1 MGKETGLPKNIRQI
15 GDIQGKEKIF
25 LEDYVMTYIRKKEK
39 QETNGYLGIFLGEKQ
54 EREGN
59 TYVFIRGILDMPKE
73 SAAGPDKE
81 SREEQKESFLDKE
94 WKEASKDK
102 GWKEDS
108 PDKGRKEDFSGKDQ
122 EKEKDS
128 RQPGWMEK
136 MEREY
141 KEYFSEWSVQGCCV
155 IGLYSPERMQMLSE
169 MLPEAGGL
177 IYHLQEQ
184 EETVYRVE
192 NGRYRQIKGYFV
204 FYEQNRKMQEYM
216 ADVFDKDCVEKEGGS
231 DNAIKSFRKKVK
243 EKGIQ
248 KNTSLLKL
256 ASSFFVITVLVIGAV
271 VVNKVDDIRL
281 VREAAKIA
289 DATRENE
296 ITQIQTESSVLT
308 VTDEIAGSVA
318 VSGTVSDQSGSVSG
332 MTDAQNAA
340 VSGTVDDQSTD
351 ASGIGIDTSLWS
363 EYSLSGSD
371 SFWEEVPEDAAV
383 NVSGEVQQAADDPEA
398 AQASETAGDSSE
410 LQATDAAGNLSASQ
424 TADPASDLTAS
435 QMAGAASD
443 VTASQTAGAASDLTA
458 SRTAGAVSDVTAS
471 QMTGTA
477 ETDPQVQEASSVRQ
491 IQAAYV
497 IKEGDTLADICS
509 RYYGNLDH
517 LEEICEVN
525 EITDANKIMPGQ
537 KIVLP

>member
-39 QETNGYLGIFLGEKQ
+39 QEMNGYLGIFLGEKQ
-54 EREGN
+54 ERDGN

-73 SAAGPDKE
+73 SAAEPDKE
-81 SREEQKESFLDKE
+81 RREEQKEDFVDKE
-94 WKEASKDK
+94 TFQDK

-108 PDKGRKEDFSGKDQ
+108 RDKGRKEEMKENDQ
-122 EKEKDS
+122 EQES

-141 KEYFSEWSVQGCCV
+141 KEYFSQWSVQGCCV

-169 MLPEAGGL
+169 MLPEAGSL

-184 EETVYRVE
+184 EETIYRVE

-271 VVNKVDDIRL
+271 VVNKVEDLRL
-281 VREAAKIA
+281 VREEARIA
-289 DATRENE
+289 DTTRENE
-296 ITQIQTESSVLT
+296 ITRIQTESPVLT
-308 VTDEIAGSVA
+308 VTDEITESMAVSETASAQSMPVSGTASDQSMAVSETASDQSMAVSEMADTQNEA
-318 VSGTVSDQSGSVSG
+318 VSGI
-332 MTDAQNAA
+332 TDVGNTD
-340 VSGTVDDQSTD
+340 VSGTETD
-351 ASGIGIDTSLWS
+351 TGLWN

-371 SFWEEVPEDAAV
+371 SFWEEVPEDAA
-383 NVSGEVQQAADDPEA
+383 
-398 AQASETAGDSSE
+398 ETE
-410 LQATDAAGNLSASQ
+410 L
-424 TADPASDLTAS
+424 
-435 QMAGAASD
+435 
-443 VTASQTAGAASDLTA
+443 
-458 SRTAGAVSDVTAS
+458 
-471 QMTGTA
+471 
-477 ETDPQVQEASSVRQ
+477 QVQEAASVRQ
-491 IQAAYV
+491 TQAAYV

-509 RYYGNLDH
+509 RYYGNLNY
-517 LEEICEVN
+517 LEEICEIN